1 MSNPVH
7 PRHIK
12 WLAEQTVG
20 PRLGTPPGSGASS
33 HAARMFFR
41 GRLIAEL
48 ERFGELFVRYNQLPP
63 SLEQMRACRSYVVD
77 TLRKKG
83 LVTSDKLIVTDE
95 TFASIMEGL
104 GIPVANEARPVTLEK
119 SRIGLI

>member
-1 MSNPVH
+1 
-7 PRHIK
+7 
-12 WLAEQTVG
+12 
-20 PRLGTPPGSGASS
+20 
-33 HAARMFFR
+33 MFFR
-41 GRLIAEL
+41 GRLLAEL
-48 ERFGELFVRYNQLPP
+48 IAFGELFVSYHQVPP

-104 GIPVANEARPVTLEK
+104 GIPVANSKNLAP
-119 SRIGLI
+119 G